1 MDVFADVSMCVNN
14 RIPITTDMEV
24 CVRMLTQSAMNTP
37 DHVCQSETDQ
47 RQRCPIAAHRF
58 ECFHRAQRPAQP
70 DPESAD
76 DDRTAHV
83 SQPANQD
90 DSDGLPQRPWARFR
104 HGHKRDIMVGS
115 QEGVDKPDGGCRY
128 KQDRNIMV
136 HSLLSSNC
144 LNYRDTILRLERLGW
159 HKTGAGR

>member
-1 MDVFADVSMCVNN
+1 
-14 RIPITTDMEV
+14 
-24 CVRMLTQSAMNTP
+24 
-37 DHVCQSETDQ
+37 
-47 RQRCPIAAHRF
+47 
-58 ECFHRAQRPAQP
+58 
-70 DPESAD
+70 
-76 DDRTAHV
+76 
-83 SQPANQD
+83 
-90 DSDGLPQRPWARFR
+90 
-104 HGHKRDIMVGS
+104 MVGS